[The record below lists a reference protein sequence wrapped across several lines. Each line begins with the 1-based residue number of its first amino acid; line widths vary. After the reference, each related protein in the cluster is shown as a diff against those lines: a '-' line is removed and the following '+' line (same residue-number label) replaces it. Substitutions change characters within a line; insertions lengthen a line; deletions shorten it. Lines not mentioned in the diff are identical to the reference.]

1 MQTAEALRES
11 ESKAGLNKE
20 SMLVNRGTW
29 QLESSESTVGKIS
42 AVKVPS
48 EEMKMDLA
56 QLGQL

>member
-29 QLESSESTVGKIS
+29 QMESSESTVGKIS

-48 EEMKMDLA
+48 EEMKMDFA
-56 QLGQL
+56 QLGQP